1 MRAGIRDSQLTTAHK
16 LALALTLSASAHALA
31 LAHLVFVPLYG
42 PQRGASST
50 EALNVRLVALPVPI
64 ASARVD
70 SPAPQR
76 PSRTT
81 PSPTREARATSSP
94 GLPTAEIYYRASEL
108 DERAVPLNEAPLEY
122 PEAALQARL
131 GGRVTL
137 RLFIGQ
143 DGSLRKVELLDSQ
156 PSGVF
161 DQAALKAVSA
171 LRFRPAIRNR
181 VAVASMKTIEVP
193 FHPDCTATGSC
204 IGAQASQGAP

>member
-1 MRAGIRDSQLTTAHK
+1 MRAGIRDGQLTTAHK
-16 LALALTLSASAHALA
+16 LALALALSASAHALA
-31 LAHLVFVPLYG
+31 LAHLVFVPLHG
-42 PQRGASST
+42 PQRGGSST
-50 EALNVRLVALPVPI
+50 QSLNVRLDAISVPT
-64 ASARVD
+64 AGARID
-70 SPAPQR
+70 SPAQR
-76 PSRTT
+76 SSATK
-81 PSPTREARATSSP
+81 PSPTREARATPSP
-94 GLPTAEIYYRASEL
+94 GLPTAEIFYRASEL

-143 DGSLRKVELLDSQ
+143 DGALRKVELLDSQ
-156 PSGVF
+156 PPGVF

-171 LRFRPAIRNR
+171 LRFRPATRNQ

-204 IGAQASQGAP
+204 IGPQASQGVR

>member
-1 MRAGIRDSQLTTAHK
+1 MRAGIRDGQLTTAHK

-42 PQRGASST
+42 PQRGTSSAQ
-50 EALNVRLVALPVPI
+50 ALNVRLEAMPVPI
-64 ASARVD
+64 VSAQVG

-76 PSRTT
+76 SSATK
-81 PSPTREARATSSP
+81 PTGNRKERATSSP
-94 GLPTAEIYYRASEL
+94 GLPTADIFYRASEL
-108 DERAVPLNEAPLEY
+108 DERAMPLNEAPLEY

-131 GGRVTL
+131 SGRVTL

-156 PSGVF
+156 PPGVF
-161 DQAALKAVSA
+161 DQAALKAVAA
-171 LRFRPAIRNR
+171 LRFRPAIRNQ
-181 VAVASMKTIEVP
+181 VAVASLKTIEVP

-204 IGAQASQGAP
+204 VGPQASQGTP